1 MANWAYVENN
11 KVNGVYDLLPKSWK
25 HISGL
30 NLASDDTEFLK
41 SLGWYPVNQQHEL
54 ENFNPVT
61 HQLDGYNYEV
71 QGDFV
76 VETPNIVEKDPEPQI
91 DFAVAK
97 HEFMKNLRKERTERL
112 KSSDWTQLID
122 SQSLF
127 DEETKI
133 KWATY
138 RQTLRNLPTI
148 YESDETIDLSNVTW
162 PSRV

>member
-41 SLGWYPVNQQHEL
+41 SIGWYPVEQHQL

-61 HQLDGYNYEV
+61 HRLDAYSYEL
-71 QGDFV
+71 QGDVV
-76 VETPNIVEKDPEPQI
+76 VETPNIIEKDPEPQI